1 MAILQPLVRR
11 GLTASVDA
19 GHSLGGYTEITATD
33 GFELKDSVV
42 LVQKRGRFMQEAVPA
57 GSGLMAAILGM
68 DRKDVEKTCLEA
80 ANNGIVTLPDSFS
93 GPNCYCRRK
102 TAVERARE
110 LAKSRGARKVI
121 PLAASVPS
129 HCPMMKQAGIA
140 LARELEKITIHDLN
154 FPIVNN
160 ADAKY
165 LRIASELRLSI
176 VKQLSAGLYWEDSIS
191 MIATDGC
198 DTFIEIGPGK
208 VLSGLIR
215 RISKES
221 KVLNVEDQKSMNE
234 TLTTLGI

>member
-1 MAILQPLVRR
+1 
-11 GLTASVDA
+11 
-19 GHSLGGYTEITATD
+19 
-33 GFELKDSVV
+33 
-42 LVQKRGRFMQEAVPA
+42 
-57 GSGLMAAILGM
+57 
-68 DRKDVEKTCLEA
+68 
-80 ANNGIVTLPDSFS
+80 
-93 GPNCYCRRK
+93 
-102 TAVERARE
+102 
-110 LAKSRGARKVI
+110 
-121 PLAASVPS
+121 
-129 HCPMMKQAGIA
+129 MMKQAGIA

-176 VKQLSAGLYWEDSIS
+176 VKQLSARLYWEDSIS